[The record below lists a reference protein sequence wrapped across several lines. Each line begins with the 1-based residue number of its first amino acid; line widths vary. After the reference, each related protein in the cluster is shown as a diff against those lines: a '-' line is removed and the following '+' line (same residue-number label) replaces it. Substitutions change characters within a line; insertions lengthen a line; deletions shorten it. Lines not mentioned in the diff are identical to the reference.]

1 MARPILLSNG
11 EMHIGINI
19 YGMVHDFY
27 YPYVGLENHTAA
39 KHLRHRVGVWVDGSV
54 SWLDDTNWTVE
65 CTYHDN
71 VLVSHIV
78 AKQEQLQIQLEF
90 DDCVDSTQAA
100 FLRNIHVINK
110 ANHTRDIRLFM
121 HQVFVISDSYASDT
135 VQYLPDDDAILHY
148 KGHRAFIASARHAD
162 QRPADQFSVGLFGI
176 EGHEGTFRD
185 ADDGILSGNTVE
197 HGRVDSAIGL
207 NFMIGPHSSARAHYW
222 IAAGKSLREAR
233 QIHKRIDTNG
243 VLHYLLQTTTYWRQ
257 WLKPTRE
264 FADHLLPEYRES
276 FIRSTLLVKAHMD
289 KRGAIIASTD
299 TTMLNYARD
308 SYAYCWP
315 RDGAYNMWPLIRLGL
330 RDEPLQFFAFCRRV
344 MNEHG
349 YLMHKYQAD
358 GALGSSWHPYTHEGQ
373 ITPPIQEDETAIV
386 LFLFG
391 QYYQQHRDDKL
402 LREYYPTMIEPMA
415 NFLASYIDEKT
426 ALPKPSYDLWEEIF
440 AISTYTTAV
449 VYAALIEAATL
460 ADTMSDTET
469 AVRWRTAA
477 EDMQRAAHER
487 FFNQET
493 GYFYKGF
500 AIKDG
505 ELVPNP
511 TIDTSSF
518 FGAFMFGLFDVTSD
532 SMQKA
537 YRTMLERL
545 GSDRQ
550 YGLPRY
556 ENDTYQSMD
565 GTSNSWFITA
575 LWHAQYAIET
585 GNVSLGED
593 IVKWTM
599 QHMRS
604 TGVLSEQLTLDGKQ
618 TSVAPLAWSH
628 AEFLSTLLDLA
639 AESAKQGGSH
649 EKN

>member
-39 KHLRHRVGVWVDGSV
+39 KHLRHRVGVWVDGRI
-54 SWLDDTNWTVE
+54 SWLDDTSWSVE
-65 CTYHDN
+65 CNYHDD
-71 VLVSHIV
+71 VLVSHII
-78 AKQEQLQIQLEF
+78 AKHEGMQVQLEF
-90 DDCVDSTQAA
+90 DDCVDTTQAA
-100 FLRNIHVINK
+100 FLRNIHIINT
-110 ANHTRDIRLFM
+110 ANDTRDIRLFM
-121 HQVFVISDSYASDT
+121 HQVFVISDSYQSDT
-135 VQYLPDDDAILHY
+135 VQYLPDDNAILHY
-148 KGHRAFIASARHAD
+148 KGHRAFIAAARHAD
-162 QRPADQFSVGLFGI
+162 GRPAEQFSVGLFGI

-185 ADDGILSGNTVE
+185 ADDGVLSSNAVE
-197 HGRVDSAIGL
+197 HGRVDSVIGL
-207 NFMIGPHSSARAHYW
+207 NFTIPAHSSARAHYW
-222 IAAGKSLREAR
+222 VAAGKSLREAR
-233 QIHKRIDTNG
+233 QIHKRLETNG
-243 VLHYLLQTTTYWRQ
+243 LLHHLLQATTYWRQ
-257 WLKPTRE
+257 WLRPVKA
-264 FADHLLPEYRES
+264 FAERLDPQYREA

-315 RDGAYNMWPLIRLGL
+315 RDGAYNMWPLLRLGL

-344 MNEHG
+344 LNEHG
-349 YLMHKYQAD
+349 YLMHKYQPD

-391 QYYQQHRDDKL
+391 QYYQLHHDDKL

-415 NFLASYIDEKT
+415 NFLASYVDEKSG
-426 ALPKPSYDLWEEIF
+426 LPKPSYDLWEEVF
-440 AISTYTTAV
+440 AISTYTTSV
-449 VYAALIEAATL
+449 VYAALIEAAAL
-460 ADTMSDTET
+460 ADTVDDTET

-477 EDMQRAAHER
+477 EDIQRVAHDKC
-487 FFNQET
+487 FNDDT

-500 AIKDG
+500 AVKNG
-505 ELVPNP
+505 ELIPDP
-511 TIDTSSF
+511 TIDTASF
-518 FGAFMFGLFDVTSD
+518 FGAFMFGLFDVD
-532 SMQKA
+532 SEAMQTA
-537 YRTMLERL
+537 YKTMLARL

-575 LWHAQYAIET
+575 LWHAQFAIET
-585 GNVSLGED
+585 GDPQTGKD
-593 IVKWTM
+593 ILDWTM
-599 QHMRS
+599 QHMRPS
-604 TGVLSEQLTLDGKQ
+604 GVLSEQLTIKGTQ
-618 TSVAPLAWSH
+618 ASVAPLAWSH

-639 AESAKQGGSH
+639 AEQAKQDSRH
-649 EKN
+649 EKS